1 MYIVILKKGEEKR
14 IIEGHPWVYANEVQ
28 KIEGHDIQGSI
39 AKVVSYDQRFIGYGY
54 INHASKILVRILT
67 RDETPIDYDFFYQ
80 RIKAS
85 NDYRLSLGYSNNYR
99 VVFGESDLLPALIV
113 DKYGDYLVVQFLAL
127 GMEVRKAMIV
137 QILIDIFHPLGI
149 YERSDVSVRE
159 KEGLPLTKGKLY
171 GEFDPQN
178 IEIVENG
185 IRILID
191 LENGQKTGYF
201 LDQKENRDNLKYYVK
216 NKDVLDCFSNI
227 GGFSL
232 CASKY
237 QAKKITAID
246 ISPLAI
252 QQLQKNAKLNGFTN
266 IETITADVFE
276 QLRLYRQEKRKFDVI
291 ILDPPAFTKSKD
303 TIKSGY
309 RGYMDINIA
318 ALKCLNKGG
327 YLISCSCSQ
336 HLTLTLFLK
345 MIKDSIVEAKVT
357 ARMVELR
364 SQGKDHA
371 TLIGIDEAMYLK
383 VAIINVL

>member
-178 IEIVENG
+178 VEIVENG

-201 LDQKENRDNLKYYVK
+201 LDQKENRDNLKDYVK

>member
-1 MYIVILKKGEEKR
+1 M
-14 IIEGHPWVYANEVQ
+14 
-28 KIEGHDIQGSI
+28 
-39 AKVVSYDQRFIGYGY
+39 
-54 INHASKILVRILT
+54 
-67 RDETPIDYDFFYQ
+67 
-80 RIKAS
+80 
-85 NDYRLSLGYSNNYR
+85 
-99 VVFGESDLLPALIV
+99 

-201 LDQKENRDNLKYYVK
+201 LDQKENRDNLKDYVK

-266 IETITADVFE
+266 IETITANVFE

>member
-266 IETITADVFE
+266 IETITANVFE

>member
-1 MYIVILKKGEEKR
+1 MYIVMLKKGEEKR

-178 IEIVENG
+178 VEIVENG

-201 LDQKENRDNLKYYVK
+201 LDQKENRDNLKDYVK

-266 IETITADVFE
+266 IETITANVFE

>member
-309 RGYMDINIA
+309 RGYMEYYFHYRYHQ
-318 ALKCLNKGG
+318 K
-327 YLISCSCSQ
+327 
-336 HLTLTLFLK
+336 
-345 MIKDSIVEAKVT
+345 
-357 ARMVELR
+357 
-364 SQGKDHA
+364 
-371 TLIGIDEAMYLK
+371 
-383 VAIINVL
+383 

>member
-201 LDQKENRDNLKYYVK
+201 LDQKENRDNLKDYVK

-266 IETITADVFE
+266 IETITANVFE

>member
-178 IEIVENG
+178 VEIVENG

-266 IETITADVFE
+266 IETITANVFE